1 MYVNTGFVQV
11 MENMESH
18 YFSFQARQSGKIIV
32 CVVRKLLPVLKQG
45 RNKIHSCQKIPENK
59 DDFEKFQKW
68 LDYMSW
74 KTGKSHGI

>member
-45 RNKIHSCQKIPENK
+45 RNKIHSSYVRKY
-59 DDFEKFQKW
+59 
-68 LDYMSW
+68 L
-74 KTGKSHGI
+74 KTRMILRNFKSG